1 MTAENESIEQ
11 KIEIGDTVYV
21 TPYKTQS
28 MDGYWSAGYLS
39 GTTGVVTGLRKDYDW
54 RSTPNLALIRVL
66 SEDGKDA
73 RSCERKIDGLK
84 LVAKGPGRFELG
96 VTHPFSEEELKKQRW
111 DAYVVRAHLHDLTHQ
126 GYSNPATFLA
136 ALYLDQSTAF
146 RAQLPDMWRK
156 DGTVNADKV
165 RKAFGQLGM
174 TIDPWAYE
182 CPVEA
187 PEEFQHH
194 INPIRA
200 KLNVNWDEVAAE
212 FTRDKMRESMGIP
225 ETRAAA

>member
-1 MTAENESIEQ
+1 MECLTDTPIQTAARFCARRFS
-11 KIEIGDTVYV
+11 Y
-21 TPYKTQS
+21 
-28 MDGYWSAGYLS
+28 AGRQRAWA
-39 GTTGVVTGLRKDYDW
+39 LRAW
-54 RSTPNLALIRVL
+54 
-66 SEDGKDA
+66 
-73 RSCERKIDGLK
+73 
-84 LVAKGPGRFELG
+84 
-96 VTHPFSEEELKKQRW
+96 VTHPYSEEELKQQRW
-111 DAYVVRAHLHDLTHQ
+111 DAYVARVHLHDLTHQ
-126 GYSNPATFLA
+126 GYSNSATFLA

-146 RAQLPDMWRK
+146 RAQLPGMWRK

-187 PEEFQHH
+187 PEEFQHYH
-194 INPIRA
+194 NPIRA

-212 FTRDKMRESMGIP
+212 FTQEKMKDSMGFP

>member
-1 MTAENESIEQ
+1 M
-11 KIEIGDTVYV
+11 
-21 TPYKTQS
+21 
-28 MDGYWSAGYLS
+28 
-39 GTTGVVTGLRKDYDW
+39 
-54 RSTPNLALIRVL
+54 
-66 SEDGKDA
+66 
-73 RSCERKIDGLK
+73 

-96 VTHPFSEEELKKQRW
+96 VTHPYSEEELKQQRW
-111 DAYVVRAHLHDLTHQ
+111 DAYVARVHLHDLTHQ
-126 GYSNPATFLA
+126 GYSNSATFLA

-146 RAQLPDMWRK
+146 RAQLPGMWRK

-187 PEEFQHH
+187 PEEFQHYH
-194 INPIRA
+194 NPIRA

-212 FTRDKMRESMGIP
+212 FTQEKMAIRFL
-225 ETRAAA
+225 